1 MRKMKAYAA
10 SEGPPSV
17 RERGIPQWVLDEEE
31 EALGD
36 LLDPWRD
43 RNRHDRYVLG
53 AIKAAW
59 YRGRRKAEEDLAK
72 VGHTS

>member
-1 MRKMKAYAA
+1 MKAYAA
-10 SEGPPSV
+10 SEGPLPV
-17 RERGIPQWVLDEEE
+17 RKRGTLQWVLDEEE

-43 RNRHDRYVLG
+43 RNRHDRDVLG

-59 YRGRRKAEEDLAK
+59 YRGLRTAREDSK
-72 VGHTS
+72 PTGHTS